1 MRLDDKITS
10 LVAGL
15 VISLIISLISILVLL
30 LSVCWRAVPQPT
42 RPPQAVAAGDEVP
55 LKLLV
60 SSPGVY
66 RVTGRDLLE
75 AGWSQAM
82 LDPARLSLSHAGQP
96 VAVHVEGQAETMSLT
111 FYGQPPDSRY
121 TPYRAYWLSHGD
133 GLTPMERGALASTA
147 GASLVTVTQRFEQD
161 KLYISR
167 APGGGQA
174 GSDQWFWQTVS
185 APRGITLA
193 LSIETPPL
201 ASEPA
206 WLDMALWGSTSD
218 PVEPDHALRLV
229 LNGLPAGEYRWDGR
243 DRRQQ
248 ASFEL
253 PAGALFAGENELAVF
268 LPGDTGAAAD
278 TILVDWVEVTYRCRL
293 EDGLQANALPA
304 AFESDSSPAGWP
316 LLDITD
322 PAAPLWVASAG
333 EEDAAAVIR
342 RLAPVALA
350 HIQRPEVIPAQLT
363 PDWHTPAV
371 GADLLIIADPALS
384 AAATPL
390 IEWRAAQGLSAALLT
405 TDQLYDQF
413 GNGEPDPAAIHALIA
428 HSQAS
433 WPEPH
438 PRYVL
443 LLGDA
448 SYDYRG
454 VLGKPPAAGV
464 ISPMIAVDF
473 SGETTS
479 DAVLADVDQ
488 DGLPDVA
495 LGRLPARDVAT
506 AEALVARTIE
516 YEKAAPAGD
525 WQRQVVMVADPSE
538 AIFARLADELAAN
551 LPPGRFELA
560 RLYTKDPPG
569 VVRALNDGALLVF
582 YVGHGSL
589 GLWGKDGLLTLEAV
603 EGLSNAGRRPV
614 VVNFTCLTGYF
625 AHPTAESMGEKLLRT
640 PRGGAVAVVVPSS
653 LTLPNDQQSFA
664 RLLVESLATP
674 GTTLGQ
680 ALLRAQRESTS
691 SRDVRLTYALL
702 GDPALTLIS
711 R

>member
-1 MRLDDKITS
+1 MRLDNYKT
-10 LVAGL
+10 
-15 VISLIISLISILVLL
+15 ISLILILVLL
-30 LSVCWRAVPQPT
+30 LPACWRPSPQPT
-42 RPPQAVAAGDEVP
+42 EPPQPVASGDEVA

-82 LDPARLSLSHAGQP
+82 LDPARLSLSCAGQP
-96 VAVHVEGQAETMSLT
+96 VPVHAEGQAEAMSLT

-121 TPYRAYWLSHGD
+121 TPYRAYWLSRGD
-133 GLTPMERGALASTA
+133 GLTPMEGGTLASTA
-147 GASLVTVTQRFEQD
+147 SGVVVTVTQRFEQD

-185 APRGITLA
+185 APRGITLT
-193 LSIETPPL
+193 LSVETTPL
-201 ASEPA
+201 ASEPVR
-206 WLDMALWGSTSD
+206 LEMALWGSTSD

-229 LNGLPAGEYRWDGR
+229 LNGQPAGEYRWDGR
-243 DRRQQ
+243 DKRQQ
-248 ASFEL
+248 ASFTL
-253 PAGALFAGENELAVF
+253 PAGALLSGENKLAVF
-268 LPGDTGAAAD
+268 LPGDTGASAD
-278 TILVDWVEVTYRCRL
+278 TVLINWVEVTYHCRL
-293 EDGLQANALPA
+293 EDGVQAEGLPV
-304 AFESDSSPAGWP
+304 AFESARFLAGP
-316 LLDITD
+316 SLLDITD
-322 PAAPLWVASAG
+322 PTAPLWVAGAG
-333 EEDAAAVIR
+333 EDGGGAGEDAAA
-342 RLAPVALA
+342 RLAPVVLS
-350 HIQRPEVIPAQLT
+350 HTRRPEIVPAQLV
-363 PDWHTPAV
+363 PDWQTPAA
-371 GADLLIIADPALS
+371 GAEMLIIADPALS

-405 TDQLYDQF
+405 TDQVYDQF
-413 GNGEPDPAAIHALIA
+413 GNGEPDPAAIRALIGQ
-428 HSQAS
+428 SQTS

-479 DAVLADVDQ
+479 DAVMADVDQ

-495 LGRLPARDVAT
+495 LGRLPARNAAE

-525 WQRQVVMVADPSE
+525 WQRQVVMIADPSE
-538 AIFARLADELAAN
+538 AIFARLADELAAR
-551 LPPGRFELA
+551 LPPGRFDLA
-560 RLYTKDPPG
+560 RLYTKDPPS

-589 GLWGKDGLLTLEAV
+589 GLWGKDGLLTVEAV
-603 EGLSNAGRRPV
+603 ENLSNAGRRPV

-625 AHPTAESMGEKLLRT
+625 AHPTAESMGEKLLR
-640 PRGGAVAVVVPSS
+640 PAGGGAVAVVVPSS

-674 GTTLGQ
+674 GTTLGE
-680 ALLRAQRESTS
+680 ALLRAQRESSS

-702 GDPALTLIS
+702 GDPAMKLIS
-711 R
+711 K